1 MVLMVTKFLAYFL
14 TGSTVI
20 LTDAAESIV
29 NIVGSG
35 FAFYS
40 IYLSSKP
47 RDKNHPYGHGK
58 VEFFAAG
65 VEGVLIFVAGILI
78 CVKACFAIVAPQPIK
93 ELGLGSILIASTG
106 LVNYILGYILIKNGK
121 KINSLTLEAD
131 GKHLQTDAFSSLGV
145 IIGIALIY
153 FTNVLIIDG
162 VLSLMIGGYII
173 FNGYKLV
180 RKFVAGLM
188 DEADFD
194 LLEKV
199 VAQLNVNRRKEWI
212 DIHNLRVQQY
222 GADIHVDCHVTL
234 PWYFD
239 LQRVHEEVS
248 CIDKMVA
255 KDSEGTVEFFIHADP
270 CLPQCCH
277 YCKVENCPV
286 RTEEYRKEIE
296 WTVDILMENQKH
308 FAV

>member
-1 MVLMVTKFLAYFL
+1 MVTKFLAYFL

-65 VEGVLIFVAGILI
+65 VEGVLIFVAGVLI
-78 CVKACFAIVAPQPIK
+78 CIKACFAIISPQPIK

-106 LVNYILGYILIKNGK
+106 LVNYIMGYVLIRSGK
-121 KINSLTLEAD
+121 RINSLTLEAD
-131 GKHLQTDAFSSLGV
+131 GKHLQVDAYSSLGV
-145 IIGIALIY
+145 IVGIGLIY
-153 FTNVLIIDG
+153 FTNILIIDG
-162 VLSLMIGGYII
+162 VLSLLIGGYVI

-188 DEADFD
+188 DETDFE

-199 VAQLNVNRRKEWI
+199 VVQLNENRRNEWI

-255 KDSEGTVEFFIHADP
+255 KDSEGSVEFFIHADP

-286 RTEEYRKEIE
+286 RTEVYRKEVV